1 MALRD
6 DLIDIVDE
14 VRDDILVDLTGMRL
28 HTVSTR
34 SRVWSGSEIGRGTP
48 TDTTTELLPRPRV
61 RPPAPRQIAES
72 GGKVLDGDRI
82 IDRISATY
90 DEADLTGGTL
100 AAGTEWAILIDD
112 EPYRVVDKPRAG
124 YLGWSMQVRRMAR

>member
-1 MALRD
+1 MGLRD
-6 DLIDIVDE
+6 ELIAVVDE
-14 VRDDILVDLTGMRL
+14 IRQDILVDETGLRL
-28 HTVSTR
+28 HVVETR
-34 SRVWSGSEIGRGTP
+34 LRSWSGGQPGKGTP
-48 TDTTTELLPRPRV
+48 TDTTVELEPRPRV
-61 RPPAPRQIAES
+61 RPPAPRLIAES
-72 GGKVLDGDRI
+72 GGKVQDGDRI
-82 IDRISATY
+82 LDRISATY